1 MWDSVLSAVS
11 FLISVILASYKD
23 FFGIPGIVLKTVF
36 VVLGILFTSKSFIDI
51 VASKKNNYTYED
63 LIMDINKLNE
73 IAHNHSI
80 ILIKDSFQKF
90 PNRFLVYDDKRWG
103 CKLFLNYKDNSNN
116 EDFIKKHLSGDLKI
130 ELEDIKL
137 SYLGQRI
144 HEKYSESAK
153 KRKVYCHKF
162 YIADIKKFPDK
173 IKQDS
178 FEIDGKEY
186 QWLSM
191 PELETDKDVQKKNY
205 DIVRF
210 VKELV

>member
-1 MWDSVLSAVS
+1 
-11 FLISVILASYKD
+11 
-23 FFGIPGIVLKTVF
+23 
-36 VVLGILFTSKSFIDI
+36 
-51 VASKKNNYTYED
+51 
-63 LIMDINKLNE
+63 MDINKLNE

-144 HEKYSESAK
+144 HEKYSE
-153 KRKVYCHKF
+153 
-162 YIADIKKFPDK
+162 
-173 IKQDS
+173 
-178 FEIDGKEY
+178 
-186 QWLSM
+186 
-191 PELETDKDVQKKNY
+191 VQKSERC
-205 DIVRF
+205 IAISF
-210 VKELV
+210 T

>member
-1 MWDSVLSAVS
+1 MGQCPFSS
-11 FLISVILASYKD
+11 LIFDIRYFSVIQR
-23 FFGIPGIVLKTVF
+23 FFRNTGNSIKTVF
-36 VVLGILFTSKSFIDI
+36 VVLWILFTGKSIIDI

-63 LIMDINKLNE
+63 LIMDINN
-73 IAHNHSI
+73 NHSI

-90 PNRFLVYDDKRWG
+90 SNRFLVYDDKRWG
-103 CKLFLNYKDNSNN
+103 CKLFLNYKDNFNN

-178 FEIDGKEY
+178 FEIDGKGY

-191 PELETDKDVQKKNY
+191 PELETNKDVQKKNY